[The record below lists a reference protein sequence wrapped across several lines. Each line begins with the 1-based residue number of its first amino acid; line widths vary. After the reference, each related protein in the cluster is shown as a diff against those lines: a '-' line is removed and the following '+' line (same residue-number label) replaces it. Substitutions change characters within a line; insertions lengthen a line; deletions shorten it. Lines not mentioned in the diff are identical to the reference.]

1 MASFMSIIFKV
12 ATEPDEF
19 EKIHRLNYQTFVEEI
34 PQYEPNPQGMLVDKF
49 HDENRTSSRWMGMNN
64 VRVDRK
70 TVYSHSTSASLL
82 SRLLCHNS
90 VFSCSYTLNTIGQT
104 S

>member
-34 PQYEPNPQGMLVDKF
+34 PQHEPNSRGMLVVKF
-49 HDENRTSSRWMGMNN
+49 HDE
-64 VRVDRK
+64 K
-70 TVYSHSTSASLL
+70 TCFIALD
-82 SRLLCHNS
+82 
-90 VFSCSYTLNTIGQT
+90 GDE
-104 S
+104 